1 MSSKKSEKG
10 PLQTSVLWLVNV
22 YTSRPFDYA
31 PELVQRLEETKGFQ
45 KVSGFE
51 NYNLERSKKG
61 AINLGTGKSGGHGR
75 RPDRRQL
82 PRRIQVASPTRPS
95 SAHEPTQSLTV
106 PSCTSIR
113 APSSSLSLGH
123 CDYDTRSQTLLLFTS
138 CACVPLM

>member
-61 AINLGTGKSGGHGR
+61 DKK
-75 RPDRRQL
+75 
-82 PRRIQVASPTRPS
+82 V
-95 SAHEPTQSLTV
+95 ESLK
-106 PSCTSIR
+106 
-113 APSSSLSLGH
+113 
-123 CDYDTRSQTLLLFTS
+123 
-138 CACVPLM
+138 